1 MFACVSADD
10 DDSVTG
16 YSRRDKRQVEQED
29 EIINKVLEEA
39 MRLKKRCKFLT
50 NALSDAENKA
60 VTNKKDHEANLQR
73 EISIELSRI
82 TSTHEFDMAYLRDT
96 KDREIHDLYR
106 YSFFDY
112 VLYVTIN
119 HVRLGIRNHDISS

>member
-16 YSRRDKRQVEQED
+16 YSHRDKRQVEQED

-39 MRLKKRCKFLT
+39 MRLKKRCKVLT
-50 NALSDAENKA
+50 NALSEAENKA
-60 VTNKKDHEANLQR
+60 IADKKDDEAYLQK
-73 EISIELSRI
+73 EISMELSRV

-96 KDREIHDLYR
+96 KDREINDLYR
-106 YSFFDY
+106 YTYFDYINSFFSD
-112 VLYVTIN
+112 
-119 HVRLGIRNHDISS
+119 

>member
-1 MFACVSADD
+1 VSADD

-39 MRLKKRCKFLT
+39 MRLKKRCKVLT
-50 NALSDAENKA
+50 NALVDAENKA
-60 VTNKKDHEANLQR
+60 IINKKDHEDNLQK
-73 EISIELSRI
+73 EISIELSKVI
-82 TSTHEFDMAYLRDT
+82 STHEYDMAYLRDT

-106 YSFFDY
+106 YFYFGLEMD
-112 VLYVTIN
+112 VPIC
-119 HVRLGIRNHDISS
+119 D